1 MLQGLPAQANE
12 LDDHIGHMKAHDQ
25 QGAQL
30 EQAISTAQAGSPEE
44 TKARTAMN
52 LLLAHVNDHARIM
65 AALDQKKGDKGAGSP
80 VAENMLR
87 EQTNQGSGETDA
99 EMTGGPVGN
108 ESVQTPGGIGVQ

>member
-1 MLQGLPAQANE
+1 
-12 LDDHIGHMKAHDQ
+12 
-25 QGAQL
+25 
-30 EQAISTAQAGSPEE
+30 
-44 TKARTAMN
+44 MN